1 MRTHLTAVLARGLDP
16 WRWPSGSQPLGT
28 RMLMP
33 TACCAGRYI
42 AQGHVTKNQ
51 PITVPIFCNG
61 EVSLEL
67 PEVFSDLLQYGA
79 RVGVLEDANKGCCCR
94 RSNYLFRFVQ
104 SVASNEH

>member
-1 MRTHLTAVLARGLDP
+1 MNGHVIENNDNIVQTQSIMGRASNP
-16 WRWPSGSQPLGT
+16 P
-28 RMLMP
+28 
-33 TACCAGRYI
+33 CAGRYI